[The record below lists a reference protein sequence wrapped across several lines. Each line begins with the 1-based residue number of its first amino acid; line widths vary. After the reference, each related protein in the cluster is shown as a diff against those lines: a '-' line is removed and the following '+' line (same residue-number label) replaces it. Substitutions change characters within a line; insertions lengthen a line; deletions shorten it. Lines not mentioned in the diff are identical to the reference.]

1 MGGDGLIKKVGSHF
15 RFQQVLLIPGIIL
28 LAANLRP
35 AITGVG
41 PLVDTISRA
50 TGLSQALAGLLT
62 TLPLVAFGLVSPV
75 SPVLVRR
82 LGIERTLFLGLAILS
97 LGILLRSLGPIS
109 SLLIGMF
116 LVGSGAAIG
125 NVLLPGLVKRDFP
138 FKIGLMTGLYST
150 VMNIFAALSSGM
162 SVPLSHISGVGWR
175 GSLASWILLTG
186 CAMVLWLPQMKNHH
200 SLSSNAHISLRHS
213 RVAWQITLF
222 MGLQSLLFYVN
233 VAWLPNLLHDR
244 GMTLAGAGWMVSLMQ
259 FVSLPA
265 SFLMPIIAGRR
276 KNQQSLVLLVGLLFG
291 IGYLGLLFAGVN
303 TSWIW
308 IVLIG
313 MAGGASISLALAFFS
328 LRSHTH
334 GEAAQLSGMAQS
346 IGYLLAALGPIS
358 IGLIHHATKN
368 WTIPLV
374 VLLAIVVVMG
384 LFGWGAGQDVY
395 VNDGSQASLT
405 A

>member
-1 MGGDGLIKKVGSHF
+1 
-15 RFQQVLLIPGIIL
+15 
-28 LAANLRP
+28 
-35 AITGVG
+35 
-41 PLVDTISRA
+41 
-50 TGLSQALAGLLT
+50 
-62 TLPLVAFGLVSPV
+62 
-75 SPVLVRR
+75 
-82 LGIERTLFLGLAILS
+82 
-97 LGILLRSLGPIS
+97 
-109 SLLIGMF
+109 
-116 LVGSGAAIG
+116 
-125 NVLLPGLVKRDFP
+125 
-138 FKIGLMTGLYST
+138 
-150 VMNIFAALSSGM
+150 FAALSSGI

-200 SLSSNAHISLRHS
+200 SLSSHAPISLRHS

-291 IGYLGLLFAGVN
+291 IGYLGLLLAGIS

-334 GEAAQLSGMAQS
+334 SEAAQLSGMAQS

-368 WTIPLV
+368 WAIPLA
-374 VLLAIVVVMG
+374 VLLAIVILMG